1 MAIDILLS
9 PTKSGPICFRWQLIG
24 SVTIQNSEAEPPI
37 GHPTRQNPTSIKVAG
52 EKHSSYCY
60 DKKIIFRP
68 EWNLLLSASLLGR
81 MKVRFRVVARR
92 RADERAWRG
101 WV

>member
-1 MAIDILLS
+1 MAADRVGYDPELRGGTTDRTS
-9 PTKSGPICFRWQLIG
+9 DQ
-24 SVTIQNSEAEPPI
+24 AD
-37 GHPTRQNPTSIKVAG
+37 PTSIKVAG

-60 DKKIIFRP
+60 DKKIIFRL

-101 WV
+101 GV